1 MDRSHILAGAVGLLV
16 GAGATYL
23 ALHRALDRKYM
34 FYAEKEISA
43 MRKWVNVRT
52 EEVDDII
59 SEAQERLS
67 EKNEVSEKDISEA
80 AKIINYSKY
89 AQVSDIQQTPEEK
102 DEVQNSIKKNIWADR
117 EAVHFLDDTYDLDIE
132 YEKRD
137 QGLPY
142 IVEQEFFL
150 ENENDLSQVSLTY
163 FEPDAVLVDEQDR
176 PFSDP
181 SLVGTANLR
190 FGCGSK
196 DVNIVYVHNPNIDVL
211 FEIARSEMSYVEVMG
226 L

>member
-1 MDRSHILAGAVGLLV
+1 M
-16 GAGATYL
+16 
-23 ALHRALDRKYM
+23 
-34 FYAEKEISA
+34 
-43 MRKWVNVRT
+43 
-52 EEVDDII
+52 
-59 SEAQERLS
+59 
-67 EKNEVSEKDISEA
+67 
-80 AKIINYSKY
+80 
-89 AQVSDIQQTPEEK
+89 
-102 DEVQNSIKKNIWADR
+102 
-117 EAVHFLDDTYDLDIE
+117 
-132 YEKRD
+132 
-137 QGLPY
+137 
-142 IVEQEFFL
+142 EQEFFL

-211 FEIARSEMSYVEVMG
+211 FEIARSEMSYAEVLG